1 MVFSVA
7 YAPDG
12 RTIASSSDDKTVRLW
27 DVQTGKCQTL
37 QGHTAPVWTVQFCLA
52 DSIRPLVVSSS
63 LDKTIRL
70 WNVESG
76 ECLQVLTHQ
85 TEVWSVTSNA
95 DSEVLASGGS
105 DGAIKL
111 WQVKTGECLQ
121 TLRSPRLYEGMN
133 ISGTTGLTEAQ
144 KATLKALGA
153 VEQASYLGQLRD

>member
-1 MVFSVA
+1 
-7 YAPDG
+7 
-12 RTIASSSDDKTVRLW
+12 
-27 DVQTGKCQTL
+27 
-37 QGHTAPVWTVQFCLA
+37 
-52 DSIRPLVVSSS
+52 IRPLVVSSS

-70 WNVESG
+70 WDVESG
-76 ECLQVLTHQ
+76 ECLQVLTDHQ
-85 TEVWSVTSNA
+85 TEVWSVAFSA

-111 WQVKTGECLQ
+111 WQVETRECLQ

-153 VEQASYLGQLRD
+153 IEQAG